1 MKDCFFCDPDKDRL
15 LYESE
20 YFYVF
25 LGLGPI
31 VEGYTLLVAKQHI
44 RSMLDMPCE
53 MRAAYEAE
61 KGHLKELIH
70 AAYGS
75 PTIVTEHGRVQVCI
89 VEDEEAHDL
98 LCYHA
103 HQLFFPVD
111 VDLSRLS
118 HEGPFEKVFEGGS
131 LFEMPASQLQED
143 EEYLLF
149 EKSSGRVFVYKV
161 AGKCPRQYMRYLVAR
176 SLGRP
181 ELANWQRYPEW
192 EKIWAAREQYYQC
205 LSSLSSRS
213 RPIV

>member
-1 MKDCFFCDPDKDRL
+1 MKDCFFCDPDRDRL

-20 YFYVF
+20 HFYVF

-61 KGHLKELIH
+61 KGRLKELIL

-75 PTIVTEHGRVQVCI
+75 PAIVTEHGRVQVWI
-89 VEDEEAHDL
+89 VEDEKAHDL

-118 HEGPFEKVFEGGS
+118 HEGPFEKVFEDGS

-149 EKSSGRVFVYKV
+149 ENSSGRVFVYKV
-161 AGKCPRQYMRYLVAR
+161 ARKCPRQYMRYLVAR
-176 SLGRP
+176 ALGRP

-192 EKIWAAREQYYQC
+192 EKIWAAREQYHQC
-205 LSSLSSRS
+205 LSSLPSRS